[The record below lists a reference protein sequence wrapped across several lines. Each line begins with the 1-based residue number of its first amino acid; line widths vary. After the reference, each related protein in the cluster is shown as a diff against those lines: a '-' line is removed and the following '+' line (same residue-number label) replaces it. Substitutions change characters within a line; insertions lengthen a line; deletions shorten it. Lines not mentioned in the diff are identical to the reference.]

1 MHRTLIVAATLLS
14 LSGAVAYA
22 QNTRMPSGATNAPP
36 GTSYSG
42 TGSDALPPSTTG
54 TPRAGALDSP
64 NATAETAAVRSKLQ
78 AAGFSDVKGLS
89 RRPDGTWTGR
99 GVKNGVEVAVGLDP
113 SGNVMVQ

>member
-1 MHRTLIVAATLLS
+1 MRRTLIFAATILS

-22 QNTRMPSGATNAPP
+22 QNAPMPSGATNAPP

-42 TGSDALPPSTTG
+42 TGTGALPAPTTG
-54 TPRAGALDSP
+54 TARPGALDSS
-64 NATAETAAVRSKLQ
+64 NATAETAAVRSKLN

-89 RRPDGTWTGR
+89 RHPDGTWTGR